1 MSLMTSGVKMLLC
14 PSTALP
20 PSSIALTWE
29 FAFALQDELAFG
41 RLEVVV
47 VPELAPAHE
56 LAPARGRL
64 YGVDAQL
71 PGQELVVGRGQLG
84 LDAVHPER
92 GDLAADVDRAVV
104 HGVAQ
109 AAAHVA
115 ADDLPAALEHEPGHH
130 AGVSAHDDGAALLV
144 DAGAGAHV
152 TADDDVAAAQC
163 GAGQR
168 ARILVH
174 DEDAGHHVLRHRP
187 ADAPPDVD
195 LGPVDQPA
203 AEVAEAAV
211 DRDPGARQDAHRDGV
226 LGARVADGHVGDAL
240 VVDEAAQLEVD
251 LAGGQVGRI
260 EDRPRAVLAGFD
272 RGHARRLRGGFGQAA
287 GVIGDL
293 HSCHTSTSRS

>member
-152 TADDDVAAAQC
+152 TADHHVAAAQR

-168 ARILVH
+168 ARVLVH
-174 DEDAGHHVLRHRP
+174 DEDPGHHVLGHRP
-187 ADAPPDVD
+187 ADPSGDVD
-195 LGPVDQPA
+195 LGPVDETA
-203 AEVAEAAV
+203 AEVAEAAL
-211 DRDPGARQDAHRDGV
+211 DGDPAAGQDAHRERV
-226 LGARVADGHVGDAL
+226 LGARVTHGHLGDAL

-251 LAGGQVGRI
+251 LARGQLGRV
-260 EDRPRAVLAGFD
+260 EHRRGPVLARFAGD
-272 RGHARRLRGGFGQAA
+272 RH
-287 GVIGDL
+287 D
-293 HSCHTSTSRS
+293 